1 MTGKELELQRVQ
13 EAFED
18 KKIGLA
24 LSGGGYRAAVFHLG
38 MLSYMAE
45 NELLEKVTHIS
56 TVSGGSIVMGVI
68 YRLNNFRFPTSKE
81 YLENV
86 HRQAIEF
93 FKKNTLL
100 EDNMKASAVTA
111 SATNG
116 LVTLNK
122 KLLTRLKNKTW
133 NLDKDIQD
141 LPDAPI
147 WTINATTG
155 ETGKSWRF
163 SKEKMGDYMIG
174 YMKEPHISLAQAI
187 TASAGFPVA
196 IGPLRLMLN
205 RYGYKTKDKYIP
217 GKGDFPRETVTLYD
231 GGLYD
236 NLGTEVF
243 FGANGTQF
251 PESVDFLMVSDASKP
266 FDIKKDM
273 ASLWWF
279 GKFNQI
285 SDISTE
291 QIRSLRLR
299 MFRNLIAQKDKP
311 DLGMHIRMGNSELG
325 MEDEAKCAKNIDTD
339 LKSFTTRKTNCL
351 INNGHDAT
359 SKSFSKYLSDVQ
371 ELEDMKETD
380 DLL

>member
-1 MTGKELELQRVQ
+1 MTGKEEEKHNLQQ
-13 EAFED
+13 AFEN

-45 NELLEKVTHIS
+45 NGLLERVAHIS
-56 TVSGGSIVMGVI
+56 TVSGGSIVMGLV
-68 YRLNNFRFPTSKE
+68 YRLNGFRFPSSEE
-81 YLENV
+81 YLQNV
-86 HRQAIEF
+86 HTQAIAF
-93 FKKNTLL
+93 LQKHTLL
-100 EDNMKASAVTA
+100 EDNMMLAATKSSAS
-111 SATNG
+111 NG
-116 LVTLNK
+116 LLALNK
-122 KLLTRLKNKTW
+122 KLLQRLKGKTW
-133 NLDKDIQD
+133 GLDKDIQELED
-141 LPDAPI
+141 TPI

-163 SKEKMGDYMIG
+163 SKEKMGDYVIG
-174 YMKEPHISLAQAI
+174 YMKHPHVTLAQAI
-187 TASAGFPVA
+187 SASAGFPVA

-205 RYGYKTKDKYIP
+205 KYHYKTKDQYIV
-217 GKGDFPRETVTLYD
+217 GTGDFPRETVHLYD

-243 FGANGTQF
+243 FGSNITKF
-251 PESVDFLMVSDASKP
+251 SDSIDFLIVSDASKP

-299 MFRNLIAQKDKP
+299 MFYNLIKRENQP
-311 DLGMHIRMGNSELG
+311 DLGLHIRMGNSELG
-325 MEDEAKCAKNIDTD
+325 MEEEAKCAKKIDTD
-339 LKSFTTRKTNCL
+339 LKVFTKRETNCL
-351 INNGHDAT
+351 INNGYDAS
-359 SKSFSKYLSDVQ
+359 SKSFSNYVKCN
-371 ELEDMKETD
+371 E
-380 DLL
+380 